1 MNELRLG
8 PILIRNRFL
17 ISMYNFV
24 ENRLGIK
31 EILDLEVF
39 YKLAPSYLGIFSCFG
54 GITFFMFILQVVTGI
69 LLLVYYIPTT
79 AQAYD
84 SVVHITNNVPFGWLI
99 RGIHHWGANIM
110 IITVF
115 IHMGKIYFHGIYKN
129 PRELNWVTGII
140 LLTCTLSFSFTGYL
154 LPWTQL
160 SYWATVV
167 GTEIPSALP
176 VIGDY
181 IKIFLRGGA
190 DVSQITLTRFFAV
203 HIMVLP
209 AAVVMFIVLHIIM
222 IRRQGISGPL

>member
-1 MNELRLG
+1 MNELKLG

-24 ENRLGIK
+24 ENRLGIR

-39 YKLAPSYLGIFSCFG
+39 YKLAPSHLGIFSCFG
-54 GITFFMFILQVVTGI
+54 GITFFIFTLQVITGI
-69 LLLVYYIPTT
+69 LLLIYYVPTT

-140 LLTCTLSFSFTGYL
+140 LLVCTLSFSFTGYL

-167 GTEIPSALP
+167 GTEIPSAMP
-176 VIGDY
+176 VIGEY
-181 IKIFLRGGA
+181 IKIFLRGGT
-190 DVSQITLTRFFAV
+190 DVSQVTLTRFFAV

-209 AAVVMFIVLHIIM
+209 AAVVIFIGLHILM

>member
-1 MNELRLG
+1 MSELKLG

-17 ISMYNFV
+17 ISIYNFL

-54 GITFFMFILQVVTGI
+54 GITFFIFILQVVTGI
-69 LLLVYYIPTT
+69 LLLVYYVPTT

-84 SVVHITNNVPFGWLI
+84 SVVYITNDVPFGWLI
-99 RGIHHWGANIM
+99 RGLHHWGANIM
-110 IITVF
+110 IVTVF

-129 PRELNWVTGII
+129 PRELNWVTGIV
-140 LLTCTLSFSFTGYL
+140 LLVCTLSFSFTGYL

-176 VIGDY
+176 VAGEY

-190 DVSQITLTRFFAV
+190 DVSQVTLTRFFAV

-209 AAVVMFIVLHIIM
+209 AAVVMFVILHLLM